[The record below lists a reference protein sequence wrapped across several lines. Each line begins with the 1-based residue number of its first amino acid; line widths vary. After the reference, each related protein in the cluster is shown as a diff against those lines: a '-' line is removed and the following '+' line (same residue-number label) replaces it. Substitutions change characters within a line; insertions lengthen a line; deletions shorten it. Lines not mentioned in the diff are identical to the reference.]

1 MVAAVFRGV
10 GLVKGSW
17 RWPWSK
23 GVDLPDP
30 ATFAPATILLAS
42 EGRLIADSATDFAA
56 QMAKKSGAPVHVL
69 SIARV
74 WGSAL
79 GLPHPGLMPTKREWK
94 TQHDLVA
101 DAVAR
106 LKRRGIEATGQVL
119 GTRNAAKRIVAEAQ
133 RRRSATIVMSA
144 DAPRHWLVG
153 DLFWSQDPYR
163 VRRLSP
169 VPVYLIVAQ
178 DRAD

>member
-1 MVAAVFRGV
+1 MDVAIFAGA
-10 GLVKGSW
+10 GLSKGSW

-23 GVDLPDP
+23 GIDLPDP
-30 ATFAPATILLAS
+30 ATFAPAAILLAS
-42 EGRLIADSATDFAA
+42 EGRPIADAATDFAA
-56 QMAKKSGAPVHVL
+56 QLAQKASAPIHVL

-74 WGSAL
+74 WGSAF
-79 GLPHPGLMPTKREWK
+79 GVPHPGLMPTKREWK
-94 TQHDLVA
+94 TQNDLVTH
-101 DAVAR
+101 AVTR
-106 LKRRGIEATGQVL
+106 LKGRGIEATGQVV

-133 RRRSATIVMSA
+133 RHGSETIIMNA

-169 VPVYLIVAQ
+169 VPVYLIVTP
-178 DRAD
+178 RG